1 MSLPPPARPVRRP
14 PVPLLI
20 AAFLV
25 GLEALLLLGYGVAEV
40 FALSG
45 QRVAMGVTTA
55 LFFLVYGG
63 VLAFAGWALTRLRS
77 WARAPIVL
85 AQLIQLGVAWSFRG
99 GSSTV
104 AAVALALAALVV
116 LGALLHPASLAALAD
131 DEG

>member
-1 MSLPPPARPVRRP
+1 MSLTPSAHPARRP
-14 PVPLLI
+14 PPPLLV
-20 AAFLV
+20 AACLV
-25 GLEALLLLGYGVAEV
+25 GVEALLLVGFGVAEM

-55 LFFLVYGG
+55 LFFLVYGA
-63 VLAFAGWALTRLRS
+63 VLALAGWAVTRLRS

-85 AQLIQLGVAWSFRG
+85 AQLIQLGVAWSVRG

-116 LGALLHPASLAALAD
+116 LAALLHPASLAALAD
-131 DEG
+131 DT